1 MRLKHSWI
9 ILKELDTEEM
19 VRRQSEAEIRHE
31 VVLKASQGGDVGGQQ
46 ERRWSY
52 RWRRCRQCRSSSRKG
67 CQRYKGCWSAKAQG
81 GDSHTQLQAS
91 SGSRGEW
98 AGSAWELGSFSVAA
112 FTSGLK
118 SCTHPTGNPKQ
129 YQQYHLTLGEQKRN
143 YCKGS

>member
-1 MRLKHSWI
+1 MKLSV
-9 ILKELDTEEM
+9 EE
-19 VRRQSEAEIRHE
+19 VQT
-31 VVLKASQGGDVGGQQ
+31 VQKQQQ
-46 ERRWSY
+46 EGVSAVQGMLE
-52 RWRRCRQCRSSSRKG
+52 CKG
-67 CQRYKGCWSAKAQG
+67 TGRGQ
-81 GDSHTQLQAS
+81 SHTAS
-91 SGSRGEW
+91 SFVWLTWEW